1 MPGFSLPLITLVGRW
16 LPHGQSLPDEAWR
29 VRPRAVTMLLLLH
42 AVAIIGIGVVTGL
55 SAADILIDAAVPGLG
70 AFAASRGS
78 LSRGVRSGIGS
89 VALMLTSSVVVHLMR
104 GSIEGHFHFFAMI
117 PVVALYESWVP
128 FGLAVGVVLLHH
140 GVMGTLDPAAV
151 YDHSSAVDHPWKW
164 AFVHAGFFSAAS
176 VGALVNW
183 RLHEV
188 ARQAQECLTSRV
200 SHQAHHDLLTGL
212 PNRVAL
218 LEHAAAIL
226 DGPEAEPVAVLL
238 IDLDRFKE
246 VNDVL
251 GHASGDVL
259 LSRVGPFMAT
269 AIRDG
274 DML

>member
-29 VRPRAVTMLLLLH
+29 VRHRAVTMLLLLH

-55 SAADILIDAAVPGLG
+55 SAADLLIDAAVPGLG

-78 LSRGVRSGIGS
+78 LSRPVRSGIGS
-89 VALMLTSSVVVHLMR
+89 VALMLTSSVVVHMMN

-117 PVVALYESWVP
+117 PVVALYESWAP
-128 FGLAVGVVLLHH
+128 FGLAVAVVLLHH
-140 GVMGTLDPAAV
+140 GVMGTIDPAAV
-151 YDHSSAVDHPWKW
+151 YDHSSAVRNPWKW
-164 AFVHAGFFSAAS
+164 AFVHAAFFASAC

-200 SHQAHHDLLTGL
+200 RHQAHHDLLTGL
-212 PNRVAL
+212 PNRTAL
-218 LEHAAAIL
+218 LQHAAEVP
-226 DGPEAEPVAVLL
+226 DGPLAVLV

-259 LSRVGPFMAT
+259 LARVGPLMAT

-274 DML
+274 DV